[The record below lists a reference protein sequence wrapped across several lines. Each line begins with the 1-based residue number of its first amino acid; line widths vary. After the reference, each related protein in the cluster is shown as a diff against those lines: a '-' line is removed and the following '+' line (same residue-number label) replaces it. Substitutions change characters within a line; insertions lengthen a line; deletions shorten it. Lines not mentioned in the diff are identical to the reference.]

1 MTNNCCICLEDIET
15 KDELFETSCGHH
27 FHKGCFGTW
36 YDAKQSCPLCR
47 NDKNERSVIYYKSN
61 LHNLIYYFINLN
73 DRPVVI
79 NGYSDKDVRVNLFNR
94 RSCPTGWIIDTWNPY
109 PLFTLDT
116 PDSPYQDSKITLFL
130 RLMIIFSKSD
140 RNIEMVEKKDRLGN
154 KYYDADCSKNPYVLD
169 YFINQK
175 DVRII
180 YDWIFDV
187 IKEMRLQH
195 NFDYPSIMNPLIFD
209 VFIMTLLYF
218 ELSNQ
223 KSKYQTIVASSIY
236 SVIKYTTGV
245 EISIPKLRWYTDL
258 TSREEDI
265 SFYSS
270 WQSNEIFAKRMK
282 RIKSASVIREL
293 YRI

>member
-1 MTNNCCICLEDIET
+1 MTTNCCICLEDIDT
-15 KDELFETSCGHH
+15 KDKLFETSCGHH
-27 FHKGCFGTW
+27 FHQSCFATW

-47 NDKNERSVIYYKSN
+47 NDYIEKSVIYYKSN
-61 LHNLIYYFINLN
+61 LDNLIYKFIDLN
-73 DRPVVI
+73 NTPVLI

-94 RSCPTGWIIDTWNPY
+94 RSCPSGWIINTWNPY

-116 PDSPYQDSKITLFL
+116 PNSPYQDSKITLFL

-140 RNIEMVEKKDRLGN
+140 KNIEMVEKKDRLGN
-154 KYYDADCSKNPYVLD
+154 KYYDTDFNVNKYILNNS
-169 YFINQK
+169 INRHDIK
-175 DVRII
+175 II

-187 IKEMRLQH
+187 IKELRSGL
-195 NFDYPSIMNPLIFD
+195 NFDYPSIMNPLILD
-209 VFIMTLLYF
+209 VFLITLLYF
-218 ELSNQ
+218 ELSGQ

-245 EISIPKLRWYTDL
+245 EVSIPKLWWYTDF

-270 WQSNEIFAKRMK
+270 WQSNEIFAKRMT